1 VIRPVDARFVT
12 TAVAK
17 EGYPAGGFPEIAFV
31 GRSNVGKSSMINTLS
46 GRKKLVRISNTPGR
60 TRTLNFFDVD
70 LVRDGQRRTVRFA
83 DLPGYGFA
91 KVQKTQRA
99 TWEGMITTYL
109 EERRELRGVVSIIDA
124 EVGPTPDDVRTLGYL
139 QATQRPTLVVATKL
153 DRLAKA
159 RRRPKL
165 RAIATLLHIDPAWV
179 LGFSAT
185 EKLGLTEVLESVW
198 ELTGM
203 PDTSVDPT

>member
-12 TAVAK
+12 TAVAPD
-17 EGYPAGGFPEIAFV
+17 GYPAGGPPEIAFV

-46 GRKKLVRISNTPGR
+46 GRKKLVRVSNTPGR

-70 LVRDGQRRTVRFA
+70 LMRGTERKTIRFA

-109 EERRELRGVVSIIDA
+109 EERPELRGVVSIIDA
-124 EVGPTPDDVRTLGYL
+124 EVGPTPDDVRTLAYL
-139 QATQRPTLVVATKL
+139 RQTERPTLVVATKL

-165 RAIATLLHIDPAWV
+165 RAIAELLDIDAAWV

-185 EKLGLTEVLESVW
+185 EKLGLGEVLEAMW
-198 ELTGM
+198 ELTCM